1 MLSEYQVM
9 DLAVKGAPGA
19 AAPGP
24 PRAVARMARGRVP
37 PPARLR
43 LGGAPVPAARAGGLR
58 PSSGLCG
65 GAPGGLAPP
74 FLRSPRGLLRRGPC
88 PCAAP
93 LRRGAPAPCAP
104 PGRPPRSFARG
115 SCGLAPSSPARCGAW
130 GLRSPSLPSGLAT
143 LPPRSGSGSR
153 LRPWPL
159 AGPPRPLLRRGAP
172 APGACPLRP
181 GGLRGLLGPAPGA
194 PARAP
199 CALALR
205 RGFLRR
211 GFAGGSRRP
220 RAPVGVPLRPPAP
233 PPPMGAPGGARPT
246 GAVDILSNVNRPQA
260 GSLRP
265 SRRGP
270 CPCGSRVG
278 SASVALP
285 GRGGARLTRGWGGSP
300 AHPLPCYGPG
310 PARCGPLRLG
320 YGGRPCA
327 GGPKPPQTRYT
338 FRVTSPC
345 AYGKLSPQGRS
356 TVRDEWRARLGRVD
370 GWPPGVI
377 RGAFALPL
385 DFLPCPCYSV
395 VG

>member
-1 MLSEYQVM
+1 M

-24 PRAVARMARGRVP
+24 PRAIARMARGRVP

-104 PGRPPRSFARG
+104 PGRPPRSSARG
-115 SCGLAPSSPARCGAW
+115 SCGLAPSSPARSGAW
-130 GLRSPSLPSGLAT
+130 GLRSPSLLSGLAA
-143 LPPRSGSGSR
+143 LPPRCGSGSR

-181 GGLRGLLGPAPGA
+181 CGLRGLLGPAPGA

-233 PPPMGAPGGARPT
+233 PPPLGAPGGARPS
-246 GAVDILSNVNRPQA
+246 GAVDILSNVNRPLA
-260 GSLRP
+260 GSVRP

-270 CPCGSRVG
+270 CPCGSRGG
-278 SASVALP
+278 SASDALP
-285 GRGGARLTRGWGGSP
+285 GRGGARLTRGWG
-300 AHPLPCYGPG
+300 PL
-310 PARCGPLRLG
+310 A
-320 YGGRPCA
+320 
-327 GGPKPPQTRYT
+327 RYT
-338 FRVTSPC
+338 VRVTSRSAC
-345 AYGKLSPQGRS
+345 GKLSPQGRS
-356 TVRDEWRARLGRVD
+356 TVRDEWRARSGRVD
-370 GWPPGVI
+370 GLGPPMRVGGPLCCPLTFCLI
-377 RGAFALPL
+377 HAILLSDKSALL
-385 DFLPCPCYSV
+385 DSVPPCPVPLPPARGFPLPPSV
-395 VG
+395 HFSIFLVHKR

>member
-1 MLSEYQVM
+1 M
-9 DLAVKGAPGA
+9 
-19 AAPGP
+19 
-24 PRAVARMARGRVP
+24 
-37 PPARLR
+37 
-43 LGGAPVPAARAGGLR
+43 
-58 PSSGLCG
+58 
-65 GAPGGLAPP
+65 
-74 FLRSPRGLLRRGPC
+74 
-88 PCAAP
+88 
-93 LRRGAPAPCAP
+93 
-104 PGRPPRSFARG
+104 
-115 SCGLAPSSPARCGAW
+115 
-130 GLRSPSLPSGLAT
+130 RSPSLPSGLAA

-181 GGLRGLLGPAPGA
+181 CGLRGLLGPAPGA

-233 PPPMGAPGGARPT
+233 PPPVGAPGGARPT
-246 GAVDILSNVNRPQA
+246 GAVDILTNVNRPQT

-270 CPCGSRVG
+270 LPCGSRGG

-285 GRGGARLTRGWGGSP
+285 GRGGAWLTRGW
-300 AHPLPCYGPG
+300 APLS
-310 PARCGPLRLG
+310 
-320 YGGRPCA
+320 
-327 GGPKPPQTRYT
+327 RYT
-338 FRVTSPC
+338 FRGTSPC
-345 AYGKLSPQGRS
+345 TCGKLSAQGRS
-356 TVRDEWRARLGRVD
+356 TVRDEWRARSGRVD
-370 GWPPGVI
+370 GWPPGEI

-385 DFLPCPCYSV
+385 TFCRVHAILLSDESALLDFLPPKPRAVAPGAGFPLASFRALCPVYRT
-395 VG
+395 